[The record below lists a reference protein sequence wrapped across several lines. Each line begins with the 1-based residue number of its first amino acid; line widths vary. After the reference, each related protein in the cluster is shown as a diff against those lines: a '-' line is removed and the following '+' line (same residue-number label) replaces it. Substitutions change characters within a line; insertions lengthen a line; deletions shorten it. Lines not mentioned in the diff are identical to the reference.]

1 MDFRR
6 VIVAAIVMTM
16 VGTAAADPS
25 RITVGIYAPS
35 IEFGTAQARLMY
47 VQALAQAIQQRTG
60 IETRAQSYGSLGALE
75 KDNVDFA
82 IIDAP
87 CYAQHLGWRLLAA
100 ANIGGGTSR
109 AWALFSSTGGNMT
122 TLRGKTLA
130 FMQTGCD
137 DAGFVDNAMLASEV
151 APGYFGARD
160 GKSDLAAAVAEVVS
174 YKAAQAVFAPI
185 GTERG
190 LHKVF
195 DTGSVPNPAFVALST
210 KLPGTVVDQ
219 VAAAVLGFGG
229 GGAIASWSRGTRE
242 AYQELASRLARV
254 VKTGIF
260 AAPEPVHLD
269 AKAVL
274 VDPSTIRDPAPVP
287 VRQHFIHPGARLD

>member
-1 MDFRR
+1 MGFRA
-6 VIVAAIVMTM
+6 VVVAAMLLGM
-16 VGTAAADPS
+16 VGGASADPT

-35 IEFGTAQARLMY
+35 VEFGTAQARLMY

-82 IIDAP
+82 IIDGP

-109 AWALFSSTGGNMT
+109 GWALFSSAGATMT
-122 TLRGKTLA
+122 ALHGKTLA
-130 FMQTGCD
+130 FVQEGCD

-160 GKSDLAAAVAEVVS
+160 GKPDLAAAVAEVVS

-185 GTERG
+185 GAERG
-190 LHKVF
+190 LKKVF
-195 DTGSVPNPAFVALST
+195 DTGSVPNPAFVVLST

-219 VAAAVLGFGG
+219 VATAVVGFGG
-229 GGAIASWSRGTRE
+229 GGAIASWSRGARE
-242 AYQELASRLARV
+242 PYQELAARLARV

-274 VDPSTIRDPAPVP
+274 VDPPTIRDPAPVP
-287 VRQHFIHPGARLD
+287 VRQHFIHPGARL